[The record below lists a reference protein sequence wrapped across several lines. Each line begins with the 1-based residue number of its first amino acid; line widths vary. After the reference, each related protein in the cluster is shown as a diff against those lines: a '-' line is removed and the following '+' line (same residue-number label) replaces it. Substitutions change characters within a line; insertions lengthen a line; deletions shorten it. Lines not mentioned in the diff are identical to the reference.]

1 MQLGKPHSEQDQEGQ
16 SAGRGNR
23 PSAAR
28 ARFPGRSQEPTGNGG
43 PQMDGHRQTKSGL
56 QAGSS
61 PIDWARGAVQVRG
74 GILLG
79 VAQLVHTLQ
88 RGPDDRMV
96 SCEEQ

>member
-1 MQLGKPHSEQDQEGQ
+1 
-16 SAGRGNR
+16 
-23 PSAAR
+23 
-28 ARFPGRSQEPTGNGG
+28 
-43 PQMDGHRQTKSGL
+43 MDGHRQTKSGL

>member
-1 MQLGKPHSEQDQEGQ
+1 MK
-16 SAGRGNR
+16 
-23 PSAAR
+23 
-28 ARFPGRSQEPTGNGG
+28 TGLTRCLA
-43 PQMDGHRQTKSGL
+43 DLLSVSGL

-96 SCEEQ
+96 SCEE

>member
-1 MQLGKPHSEQDQEGQ
+1 M
-16 SAGRGNR
+16 N
-23 PSAAR
+23 PSLTR
-28 ARFPGRSQEPTGNGG
+28 CFTDLSSV
-43 PQMDGHRQTKSGL
+43 SGL